1 MDIGIN
7 WGAQASSEGGD
18 HVTVPARWSDF
29 LFLFFFQKKQKKS
42 FLAKR
47 TANEERC
54 EGAWQAS
61 EQLQSEGCEPMVTSR
76 QISLEPQGGL

>member
-1 MDIGIN
+1 MFLKDRKF
-7 WGAQASSEGGD
+7 AQA
-18 HVTVPARWSDF
+18 
-29 LFLFFFQKKQKKS
+29 KKQKKS

-47 TANEERC
+47 TASEERC